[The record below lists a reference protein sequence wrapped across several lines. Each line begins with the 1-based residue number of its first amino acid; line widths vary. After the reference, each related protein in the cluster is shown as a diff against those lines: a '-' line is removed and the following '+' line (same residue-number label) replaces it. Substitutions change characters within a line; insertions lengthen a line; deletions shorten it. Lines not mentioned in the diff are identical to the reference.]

1 MTRFRIWATLVLVL
15 AILGG
20 GSWAFWNY
28 EMRWWP
34 KTITRHQAEITRI
47 LESSGWAAPGLPG
60 KRLYMVSFRTCPD
73 CLRFKAEE
81 FPALHANNVD
91 TRVIEVARAD
101 KNGIAKSTAVERA
114 TVAQIWLTHDW
125 KLMQAW
131 ESVPVEA
138 WKAPG
143 IAPADGDMAR
153 TAVIEAGRT
162 MVEDLRPLLKAN
174 GVNFAYPCW
183 SGGTTRAG
191 CAAVPARSARLTA
204 SSARSWGCD
213 ASGQELV
220 GHPGQH
226 LCAALQRTLHLRPG
240 AGES

>member
-1 MTRFRIWATLVLVL
+1 MTRFRIWATIAIVV

-34 KTITRHQAEITRI
+34 KTITRHQTEIAKI

-81 FPALHANNVD
+81 FPALHAKDVD

-101 KNGIAKSTAVERA
+101 KNGIARSTAIERA

-125 KLMQAW
+125 KLMQTW
-131 ESVPVEA
+131 ESVPVDA

-143 IAPADGDMAR
+143 VPPADGDMAR
-153 TAVIEAGRT
+153 TAVIEAGRQ

-174 GVNFAYPCW
+174 GVNFAYPLLVW
-183 SGGTTRAG
+183 WDDKGRMRS
-191 CAAVPARSARLTA
+191 CA
-204 SSARSWGCD
+204 CEK
-213 ASGQELV
+213 QETYRFVRKEL
-220 GHPGQH
+220 G
-226 LCAALQRTLHLRPG
+226 L
-240 AGES
+240 